1 MNVVVK
7 IGLRNLLRQKRR
19 SVLLGIA
26 IAFGTAILIMAH
38 GFAHGISDN
47 LFNRIVV
54 YVSGHVGVVFSENGN
69 LFKQIFHDGQRVKEI
84 VKKEIP
90 DVVKIEEG
98 IGIFCRAIGNG
109 KSDNVVMIGIDLSQL
124 GDEKTQQ
131 QDADNFKMTEGS
143 FEDLSNESIENPVIL
158 AKEKAAYLN
167 VKKGDI
173 IRVRYRNVT
182 GQDQA
187 ARLTVVG
194 TFLPANMFMSAPVF
208 LELTDLKR
216 LLGYGPND
224 IGQLFI
230 TIKNPKKD
238 AVLYAEKLQEALRPE
253 PARIDGYISAG
264 KGSVPVTV
272 FGYKTDT
279 LSVAALNNKLS
290 ATGKKAGKS
299 ECFIGDSLSSVLGIA
314 PGSNVAL
321 SYRLKYADSIVSSQ
335 IKITSLTQKG
345 VLPGN
350 VILLN
355 DEDFYKIF
363 YSNWP
368 AAVKDNPKWHRL
380 SESDPLKEIVAA
392 EWTLFPRAKST
403 EELAK
408 LQKEIARKKI
418 RGTSV
423 DVRTMYESASSV
435 LSLEYALHMIT
446 LVAVLVLFFIIL
458 IGVVNTLRMTVKER
472 TREIGTVRAIGM
484 QKSDVQ
490 LSFILETFFLTLFS
504 SLAGTVAAF
513 LAMKGLSMFKIDAE
527 GNPIGMMLV
536 NERLYFVPVFTSVVF
551 FICLIMVIAVGTAF
565 FPAKKAANLSA
576 AEALRHFD

>member
-1 MNVVVK
+1 MNVEVK

-19 SVLLGIA
+19 NILLGIA

-69 LFKQIFHDGQRVKEI
+69 LYKQIFHDGQRVKEI

-98 IGIFCRAIGNG
+98 IGIFCRAVGNG

-253 PARIDGYISAG
+253 PARIDGYINAG
-264 KGSVPVTV
+264 EDSVPVTV
-272 FGYKTDT
+272 FGYKTDSS
-279 LSVAALNNKLS
+279 SVAALNNKLA

-299 ECFIGDSLSSVLGIA
+299 ECLIGDSLSSVLGIA

-355 DEDFYKIF
+355 DEDFYKIY

-408 LQKEIARKKI
+408 LQKEIARKKL

-536 NERLYFVPVFTSVVF
+536 NERLYFIPVFTSVVF